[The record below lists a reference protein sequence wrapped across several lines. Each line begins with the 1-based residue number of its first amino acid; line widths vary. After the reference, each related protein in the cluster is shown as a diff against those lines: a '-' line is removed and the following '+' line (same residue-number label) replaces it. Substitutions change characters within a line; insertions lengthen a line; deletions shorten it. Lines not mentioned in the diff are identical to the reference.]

1 MYKVNNYVRENNVK
15 VYIICLFCDESVKLI
30 GIIVIFGKK
39 LNYFVVYIRN
49 MNVIYYSN
57 GDYYLD
63 KFLDWNGFCNLKF
76 ICGWLI
82 L

>member
-1 MYKVNNYVRENNVK
+1 MIDFELVMYKVNNYVRENNVK

-63 KFLDWNGFCNLKF
+63 KFLD
-76 ICGWLI
+76 
-82 L
+82 